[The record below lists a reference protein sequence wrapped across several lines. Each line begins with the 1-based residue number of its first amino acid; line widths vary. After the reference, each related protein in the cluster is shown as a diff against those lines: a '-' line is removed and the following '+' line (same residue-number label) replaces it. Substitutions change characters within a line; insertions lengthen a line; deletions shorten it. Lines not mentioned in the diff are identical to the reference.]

1 MVFNLHHLYF
11 IIKTSIKFV
20 GFFYLFFMTLLSNH
34 FYPGFFLEGGG
45 GGGGTNFWL
54 IFSKNFGGE
63 VWYKLL
69 CNCYYKFLGEV
80 VAGYG
85 LLTSQSF

>member
-1 MVFNLHHLYF
+1 MKWTAIWTMVFNLHHLYF

-20 GFFYLFFMTLLSNH
+20 GFFYLFFITLLSNH
-34 FYPGFFLEGGG
+34 FYPGFF
-45 GGGGTNFWL
+45 FW
-54 IFSKNFGGE
+54 KGVGD
-63 VWYKLL
+63 KLL